1 MKDVNKVILV
11 GRLGADPIQRRTKSG
26 FPVAHFAVAT
36 SRRIYKENASAS
48 PSEHPDSPDTQNG
61 SLDGTLNGTLG
72 EPPTL
77 ESSAAPGSS
86 TPHVEETQWHQIVA
100 WGKQGEACA
109 QYLKKGH
116 SVYVEGMIRSR
127 NWSTKEGSTRTSFEI
142 HSENISFLG
151 WPKGE
156 TPKEVQQTG

>member
-11 GRLGADPIQRRTKSG
+11 GRLGADPVQRHTKSG

-36 SRRIYKENASAS
+36 SRRIYKDTPSSSSSEN
-48 PSEHPDSPDTQNG
+48 PENPENTQSPDTQVA
-61 SLDGTLNGTLG
+61 T
-72 EPPTL
+72 
-77 ESSAAPGSS
+77 
-86 TPHVEETQWHQIVA
+86 HVEETQWHQIVA

-127 NWSTKEGSTRTSFEI
+127 NWENKEGIQKTSFEI

-156 TPKEVQQTG
+156 AASATEHAS

>member
-11 GRLGADPIQRRTKSG
+11 GRLGGDPVQRHTKSG

-36 SRRIYKENASAS
+36 SRRIYKDSGPTAPPENGDTAS
-48 PSEHPDSPDTQNG
+48 P
-61 SLDGTLNGTLG
+61 
-72 EPPTL
+72 
-77 ESSAAPGSS
+77 AAQP
-86 TPHVEETQWHQIVA
+86 VEETQWHQIVA
-100 WGKQGEACA
+100 WGKQGQACA

-116 SVYVEGMIRSR
+116 SVYVEGMIKSR
-127 NWSTKEGSTRTSFEI
+127 NWENKEGIQKTSFEI

-156 TPKEVQQTG
+156 ASPEAQQTG

>member
-11 GRLGADPIQRRTKSG
+11 GRLGADPIQRHTKSG

-36 SRRIYKENASAS
+36 SRRIYKESASA
-48 PSEHPDSPDTQNG
+48 PPTEHPDSPD
-61 SLDGTLNGTLG
+61 SLGGNLG
-72 EPPTL
+72 ENLGGTEGERL
-77 ESSAAPGSS
+77 ESGPNPRNS
-86 TPHVEETQWHQIVA
+86 TTHVEETQWHQIVA

-127 NWSTKEGSTRTSFEI
+127 NWETKEGSTRTSFEI

-151 WPKGE
+151 WPKGDNTTE
-156 TPKEVQQTG
+156 AQRVG

>member
-11 GRLGADPIQRRTKSG
+11 GRLGADPIRRHTKSG

-36 SRRIYKENASAS
+36 SRRIYKDNPSAS
-48 PSEHPDSPDTQNG
+48 PADNSESATTPLTSV
-61 SLDGTLNGTLG
+61 
-72 EPPTL
+72 
-77 ESSAAPGSS
+77 SSDSS
-86 TPHVEETQWHQIVA
+86 TTHVEETQWHQIVA

-116 SVYVEGMIRSR
+116 SVYVEGMIKSR
-127 NWSTKEGSTRTSFEI
+127 NWEGKDGAQRTSFEI

-156 TPKEVQQTG
+156 ATSQMERAV

>member
-11 GRLGADPIQRRTKSG
+11 GRLGADPIQRHTKSG

-36 SRRIYKENASAS
+36 SRRIYKDNTSAS
-48 PSEHPDSPDTQNG
+48 PPNENS
-61 SLDGTLNGTLG
+61 
-72 EPPTL
+72 
-77 ESSAAPGSS
+77 ESSANTVTSAKSESS
-86 TPHVEETQWHQIVA
+86 PAHSPAHVEETQWHQIVA
-100 WGKQGEACA
+100 WGKQGEACT

-116 SVYVEGMIRSR
+116 SVYVEGMIKSR
-127 NWSTKEGSTRTSFEI
+127 NWESKDGSQRTSFEI

-156 TPKEVQQTG
+156 ATSEAERANW